1 MIVLTL
7 EQITK
12 NYGVKPLM
20 DHVDLT
26 IETGDR
32 IGVIGVNGKMCI
44 RDRLDSVQSVET
56 QAGPVLGILA
66 VDVADTSSQHGDA
79 QISDHLAL
87 VGISHFA
94 STDHAVLFAADGA
107 NLGLNG
113 HALGLSNGNQFLGLL
128 RCV

>member
-32 IGVIGVNGKMCI
+32 IGLIGVNG
-44 RDRLDSVQSVET
+44 T
-56 QAGPVLGILA
+56 
-66 VDVADTSSQHGDA
+66 
-79 QISDHLAL
+79 
-87 VGISHFA
+87 
-94 STDHAVLFAADGA
+94 
-107 NLGLNG
+107 
-113 HALGLSNGNQFLGLL
+113 
-128 RCV
+128 

>member
-32 IGVIGVNGKMCI
+32 IGVIGVNGTGKSTFLRVCAGMEEVDSGKRI
-44 RDRLDSVQSVET
+44 TASGMRVGYLPQSPDLPRHHRLARSAPSCRPKSKRVRRV
-56 QAGPVLGILA
+56 
-66 VDVADTSSQHGDA
+66 
-79 QISDHLAL
+79 
-87 VGISHFA
+87 
-94 STDHAVLFAADGA
+94 
-107 NLGLNG
+107 
-113 HALGLSNGNQFLGLL
+113 
-128 RCV
+128 